1 MFRRGMIKPVM
12 VLLLALFPLKVILG
26 QELPSIIYTGKEK
39 QIPLTEFLQKI
50 EKIYL
55 IHFFYKPEWFDSF
68 KVDIEATKQPINE
81 ILNQIMADK
90 PYVYR
95 VIQGNNVVFLPKEEL
110 AMLMG
115 QMVDKTGDLRDISTT
130 IVGDPNE
137 AGKHKQV
144 QVSGTVVDGKNDE
157 TLVGSVIQV
166 ENTSIATSSDNKGH
180 FSFTISPGIYN
191 VLVSNVGYE
200 QAVYKV
206 RIVSNGNLPIS
217 LFEKTL
223 KINEVIISAQ
233 RADRNVRSSQMSIVE
248 MDARTIKQ
256 LPSLVG
262 EKDVLKSFT
271 MMPGVKSVGEF
282 GSGINVR
289 GGGEDQNL
297 YLIEGAP
304 VFNTSHVFGLIS
316 VLNPDAVSNVT
327 LYKGHIPSGFGERV
341 SSVMDIQMRDNIAS
355 KDLHVRGGIGLFDSR
370 LMFDGPI
377 IKDKLTFKLGG
388 RTSYSNWLLK
398 NIQDYYLQHSSAS
411 FYDLNGLL
419 NWNYNKNRITLF
431 AYTSYDHFRY
441 AREMAYTYGSH
452 IGSLSWNRF
461 WTSDLNSTLTFA
473 YSQYNVNKDNILDGS
488 EKSRLKLNITYLSA
502 KYNMKYTGFEHHS
515 IEGGFQLVS
524 YQSYPGERIPLDT
537 LSTITYKKIDKQ
549 NAYETAIYVG
559 DNFEINDKLMLNAG
573 LRYSAYFLMGPFKKM
588 LYKANDARVTTS
600 IIDSI
605 MYSKGKV
612 VQTYQGIEPRL
623 SLKYQLNESASFK
636 VSYNRNRQYI
646 SLLSNT
652 SISTPNDLWKLA
664 DTYIKPIIA
673 DQYAVG
679 YYQNFFGNMLETTVE
694 LYYKKLQNLQEYKND
709 AETVMSNHVETE
721 LDQVK
726 GKNYGIEFLIKKNSG
741 KIDGWISYT
750 YSRALRHTSGVYKN
764 DQINDNQEYASSFDK
779 PHELT
784 VVANYHINKRVRFSG
799 NFSFSSGRP
808 ITLPEYRY
816 TVDGNSIVYYSDRN
830 VYRIPCYHRLDLS
843 LSIDESLRKKKKWKG
858 SWTFSILNVYG
869 RVNPYLVFY
878 KKETSSAANNFTPFS
893 DYEMY
898 MIGKPLPVITYNF
911 IF

>member
-1 MFRRGMIKPVM
+1 MVKPAM
-12 VLLLALFPLKVILG
+12 VLLLVFFSLNVVLG
-26 QELPSIIYTGKEK
+26 QVLPSIVYTGKEE

-50 EKIYL
+50 EKSYS
-55 IHFFYKPEWFDSF
+55 IHFFYKPEWFNSY
-68 KVDIEATKQPINE
+68 KVDIEATNLPINE
-81 ILNQIMADK
+81 VLARIMADK
-90 PYVYR
+90 PYEYR
-95 VIQGNNVVFLPKEEL
+95 IIQGNNIVFLPKEKL

-115 QMVDKTGDLRDISTT
+115 QMVDKSGDLRDISTT
-130 IVGDPNE
+130 IVGNPNE
-137 AGKHKQV
+137 AGKYKQV

-166 ENTSIATSSDNKGH
+166 ENTSIATASDNKGH

-206 RIVSNGNLPIS
+206 RIVSNGNLSIS

-223 KINEVIISAQ
+223 RINEVIISAQ

-355 KDLHVRGGIGLFDSR
+355 KDLHARGGIGLFDSR

-388 RTSYSNWLLK
+388 RTSYSDWLLK

-431 AYTSYDHFRY
+431 AYNSYDHFRY
-441 AREMAYTYGSH
+441 ANELAYTYGSSL
-452 IGSLSWNRF
+452 GSLTWNRF
-461 WTSDLNSTLTFA
+461 WTSNLNSTLSLA
-473 YSQYNVNKDNILDGS
+473 YSQYTVNKDDIIDTTQR
-488 EKSRLKLNITYLSA
+488 SRLKLRTIYMST
-502 KYNMKYTGFEHHS
+502 KYNMKYTGIEHHT
-515 IEGGFQLVS
+515 IESGFQLIS
-524 YQSYPGERIPLDT
+524 YQSFPGKKIPLDT
-537 LSTITYKKIDKQ
+537 LSSTKHANINKQ
-549 NAYETAIYVG
+549 NAYETAIYIG
-559 DNFEINDKLMLNAG
+559 DNFEINDKLTLNAG

-588 LYKANDARVTTS
+588 LYKADDARVTTS
-600 IIDSI
+600 IIDSV

-623 SLKYQLNESASFK
+623 SLKYQLTESASFK

-652 SISTPNDLWKLA
+652 SISTPNDLWKLTDA
-664 DTYIKPIIA
+664 YIKPIIA
-673 DQYAVG
+673 DQYAIG
-679 YYQNFFGNMLETTVE
+679 YYQNFVGNTLETSVE
-694 LYYKKLQNLQEYKND
+694 LYYKNLQNLQEYKND
-709 AETVMSNHVETE
+709 AETVMSSHVETE
-721 LDQVK
+721 LDQAK
-726 GKNYGIEFLIKKNSG
+726 AKNYGIELLIKKNSG

-750 YSRALRHTSGVYKN
+750 YSRALRHTTGIFRD
-764 DQINDNQEYASSFDK
+764 DQINRNREYPSAYDK
-779 PHELT
+779 PHDLT
-784 VVANYHINKRVRFSG
+784 IVANYHINKRVRFSG
-799 NFSFSSGRP
+799 NFMFSSGRP
-808 ITLPEYRY
+808 VTLPEYRY
-816 TVDGNSIVYYSDRN
+816 SVGGNSIVYYSDRN
-830 VYRIPCYHRLDLS
+830 AYRLSYYHRLDLS
-843 LSIDESLRKKKKWKG
+843 LSVDESLRIKKKWKG

-869 RVNPYLVFY
+869 KVNPYSVFY
-878 KKETSSAANNFTPFS
+878 KKSTASYSNNFSPFS
-893 DYEMY
+893 DYELY